1 MTMDGRSEFGGEG
14 PGIVEMHIPHVLCGP
29 EFDEKGLLGGVS
41 LAQRPVCLSQRTKSL
56 LSI

>member
-1 MTMDGRSEFGGEG
+1 MDGRSEFGGEG